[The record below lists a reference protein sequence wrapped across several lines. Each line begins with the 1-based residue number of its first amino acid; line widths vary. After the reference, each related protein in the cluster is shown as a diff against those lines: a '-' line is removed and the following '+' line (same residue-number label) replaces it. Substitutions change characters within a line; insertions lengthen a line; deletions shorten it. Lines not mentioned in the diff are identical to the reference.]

1 MLTLPPTVQIFV
13 SVDPVDLRKGFNG
26 LSAIVRE
33 VMRKDPLSGHL
44 FCFINRRRDR
54 AKILLFDR
62 GGYWIFYRRL
72 ERGTF
77 KIPHCTDGVYVEMEA
92 PDLSLLLEGID
103 LAGARRRPRWRPAS
117 APPQAALQ

>member
-1 MLTLPPTVQIFV
+1 MLTLPSTVQIFI

-77 KIPHCTDGVYVEMEA
+77 KPPQPADELYVQMEA
-92 PDLSLLLEGID
+92 PELSLLLEGID
-103 LAGARRRPRWRPAS
+103 LAGAKRRPRWRPPVRAS
-117 APPQAALQ
+117 QFALQ